1 MPRRASGHPGQGS
14 TLNDETYSFWLV
26 PEPALEAEL
35 GKLVR
40 ALAPVFGMPAFVP
53 HATVQGDLDLSADD
67 AEMLARELVAGESP
81 LAWRAWGIQWTEHP
95 FRTFFVA
102 FDRADR
108 FHALLDRSAKLTGSR
123 DGLSPFPHLS
133 LAYGNLPVREKIA
146 RSRPLAGAID
156 GRTIRFDRLVVAL
169 SGKEVPVQD
178 WRVVASIPLGSN
190 PDRA

>member
-1 MPRRASGHPGQGS
+1 MRAFLED
-14 TLNDETYSFWLV
+14 TLGDLMTADVDGEAYSFWLV

-40 ALAPVFGMPAFVP
+40 ALAPVFGMPAFAP

-67 AEMLARELVAGESP
+67 AEMLARELVAGEAP

-108 FHALLDRSAKLTGSR
+108 FNALRDRSAKLVGSR

-156 GRTIRFDRLVVAL
+156 GRSMTFDRLVVAL
-169 SGKEVPVQD
+169 SGREVPVD
-178 WRVVASIPLGSN
+178 EWKTVATIPLG
-190 PDRA
+190 

>member
-1 MPRRASGHPGQGS
+1 M
-14 TLNDETYSFWLV
+14 
-26 PEPALEAEL
+26 
-35 GKLVR
+35 R
-40 ALAPVFGMPAFVP
+40 ALAPVFGMPAFAP

-108 FHALLDRSAKLTGSR
+108 FNALRDRAAKLTGSR

-146 RSRPLAGAID
+146 RSRPLNGAFE
-156 GRTIRFDRLVVAL
+156 GRTMTFDRLVVAL
-169 SGKEVPVQD
+169 SGKDVPIAE
-178 WRVVASIPLGSN
+178 WKAVATIPLGE
-190 PDRA
+190 A

>member
-1 MPRRASGHPGQGS
+1 MGEA
-14 TLNDETYSFWLV
+14 YSFWLV

-35 GKLVR
+35 AKLVR
-40 ALAPVFGMPAFVP
+40 ALAPVFGMPAFAP
-53 HATVQGDLDLSADD
+53 HATVQGDLDLTADD
-67 AEMLARELVAGESP
+67 AEMLARDLVANESP

-108 FHALLDRSAKLTGSR
+108 FNALRDRSAKLTGSR

-146 RSRPLAGAID
+146 RSRPLNGGFE
-156 GRTIRFDRLVVAL
+156 GRSMTFDRLVVAL
-169 SGKEVPVQD
+169 SGRDVPIEE
-178 WRVVASIPLGSN
+178 WRAVATIPLG
-190 PDRA
+190 

>member
-1 MPRRASGHPGQGS
+1 M
-14 TLNDETYSFWLV
+14 YSFWLV
-26 PEPALEAEL
+26 PEAAVEREL

-40 ALAPVFGMPAFVP
+40 ALAPVFGMPAFAP

-81 LAWRAWGIQWTEHP
+81 LAWRGWGIQWTEHP

-108 FHALLDRSAKLTGSR
+108 FRVLLERAAKLTGTR

-133 LAYGNLPVREKIA
+133 LAYGTLPVREKIA
-146 RSRPLAGAID
+146 RSRPLSPAFE
-156 GRTIRFDRLVVAL
+156 GRTITFDRLVVAL
-169 SGKEVPVQD
+169 SGKEVPIEE
-178 WRVVASIPLGSN
+178 WKAVATIPLGAG
-190 PDRA
+190 PEAA

>member
-1 MPRRASGHPGQGS
+1 VNGEA
-14 TLNDETYSFWLV
+14 YSFWLV

-35 GKLVR
+35 TKLVR
-40 ALAPVFGMPAFVP
+40 ALAPVFGMPAFAP

-67 AEMLARELVAGESP
+67 AEMLARELVAGEAP

-108 FHALLDRSAKLTGSR
+108 FNALRDRSAKLVGSR

-156 GRTIRFDRLVVAL
+156 GRSMTFDRLVVAL
-169 SGKEVPVQD
+169 SGREVPVD
-178 WRVVASIPLGSN
+178 EWKTVATIPLG
-190 PDRA
+190 

>member
-1 MPRRASGHPGQGS
+1 MNGEA
-14 TLNDETYSFWLV
+14 YSFWLV

-35 GKLVR
+35 TKLVR
-40 ALAPVFGMPAFVP
+40 ALAPVFGMPAFAP

-67 AEMLARELVAGESP
+67 AEMLARELVAGEAP
-81 LAWRAWGIQWTEHP
+81 LAWRAWGLQWTEHP

-108 FHALLDRSAKLTGSR
+108 FNALRDRAAKLTGSR

-146 RSRPLAGAID
+146 RSRPLAG
-156 GRTIRFDRLVVAL
+156 GTPPR
-169 SGKEVPVQD
+169 
-178 WRVVASIPLGSN
+178 RVRYRRRS
-190 PDRA
+190 RR